1 MELTKQKVLSVAM
14 VAAGLAAVYFLT
26 KNLSTLFL
34 VGVGIG
40 VGWYLKG
47 KFGDKV
53 EDLLPKKK

>member
-1 MELTKQKVLSVAM
+1 M

-47 KFGDKV
+47 KFGDQV